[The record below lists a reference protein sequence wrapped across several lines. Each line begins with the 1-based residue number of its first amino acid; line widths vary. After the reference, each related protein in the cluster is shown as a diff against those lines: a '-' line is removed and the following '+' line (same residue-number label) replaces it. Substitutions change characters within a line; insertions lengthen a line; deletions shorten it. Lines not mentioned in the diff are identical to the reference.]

1 MKNNHFFYKLF
12 HWEYWPSFLFYLP
25 NIPLALYLAIK
36 AKSPVFFSATNPAIK
51 NSGNGMESKFDT
63 LQLIPEALRPKSI
76 LVKPTESY
84 VSIKKRI
91 KDSYIE
97 YPFIAKPDI
106 GFRGLLVKKINT
118 SEDLKNYLANYPI
131 NIIIQEFISLENECG
146 IFYHRIPGKNS
157 GVITSMTLKKYL
169 TVTGDG
175 KSSISELIQHDNRAR
190 IYHEILIPILNSK
203 IDTVPKLEENVVLNV
218 IGNHSKGTRFIDGNH
233 LISKQLIQTIDTIK
247 DQILGWNYGRID
259 LKFKSLKSLEKGEEF
274 KILEINGII
283 SEPTHIYDTSKNSYL
298 DAIKSIADH
307 WKILYRIA
315 TKNHFRYQISYS
327 NTWEFIKE
335 MKALILYTRIIKRLN
350 L

>member
-1 MKNNHFFYKLF
+1 M
-12 HWEYWPSFLFYLP
+12 
-25 NIPLALYLAIK
+25 
-36 AKSPVFFSATNPAIK
+36 
-51 NSGNGMESKFDT
+51 
-63 LQLIPEALRPKSI
+63 
-76 LVKPTESY
+76 
-84 VSIKKRI
+84 
-91 KDSYIE
+91 
-97 YPFIAKPDI
+97 
-106 GFRGLLVKKINT
+106 
-118 SEDLKNYLANYPI
+118 
-131 NIIIQEFISLENECG
+131 
-146 IFYHRIPGKNS
+146 
-157 GVITSMTLKKYL
+157 

-315 TKNHFRYQISYS
+315 TKNHFRHQISYS

>member
-97 YPFIAKPDI
+97 YPLIAKPDI

-118 SEDLKNYLANYPI
+118 
-131 NIIIQEFISLENECG
+131 
-146 IFYHRIPGKNS
+146 
-157 GVITSMTLKKYL
+157 
-169 TVTGDG
+169 
-175 KSSISELIQHDNRAR
+175 
-190 IYHEILIPILNSK
+190 
-203 IDTVPKLEENVVLNV
+203 
-218 IGNHSKGTRFIDGNH
+218 
-233 LISKQLIQTIDTIK
+233 
-247 DQILGWNYGRID
+247 
-259 LKFKSLKSLEKGEEF
+259 
-274 KILEINGII
+274 
-283 SEPTHIYDTSKNSYL
+283 
-298 DAIKSIADH
+298 
-307 WKILYRIA
+307 
-315 TKNHFRYQISYS
+315 
-327 NTWEFIKE
+327 
-335 MKALILYTRIIKRLN
+335 
-350 L
+350 